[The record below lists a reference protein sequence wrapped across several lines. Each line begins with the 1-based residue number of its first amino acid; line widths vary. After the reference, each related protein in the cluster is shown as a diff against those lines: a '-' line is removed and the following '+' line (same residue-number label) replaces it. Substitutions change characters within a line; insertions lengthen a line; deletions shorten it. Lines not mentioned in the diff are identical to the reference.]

1 MKKKTTKKLLFL
13 ILILNMSLHRMDASH
28 FILHELLNNGYNP
41 CTMFGLGCALGYTTE
56 HSAII
61 LGLFHAAA
69 SFITLLNNERD
80 SKKYI
85 IQELVQKLHDKKN
98 EERYQGITN
107 TGIIPWN
114 TFTNKYSSRYSSFL
128 KMIITEC
135 TAVHYVNHRPIV
147 HCQECS
153 EDINYYKNKIQRII
167 QSFIIDDRN
176 RRQPIGTFRL
186 ETLKSIF
193 DAINKNLFPTY
204 EPEYFQKEIYERC
217 MALLYPDNKN
227 RRVPESDDDES
238 DYESDFEF

>member
-1 MKKKTTKKLLFL
+1 MKKKTTTKLLFL

-28 FILHELLNNGYNP
+28 FILHELFGIGNP
-41 CTMFGLGCALGYTTE
+41 CVKFGLGFALGSTGE
-56 HSAII
+56 DSAII
-61 LGLFHAAA
+61 LGLFHSAATV
-69 SFITLLNNERD
+69 ITLLNNKKD

-85 IQELVQKLHDKKN
+85 IQELVQKLHHQKN

-135 TAVHYVNHRPIV
+135 TAVYYVNHRPIV

-167 QSFIIDDRN
+167 QSFTIDDQN
-176 RRQPIGTFRL
+176 RKQHIGTFRL

-193 DAINKNLFPTY
+193 KAINEDLFPGY
-204 EPEYFQKEIYERC
+204 EPEYFQKEIYGLC

-227 RRVPESDDDES
+227 RHRAPESDDNES